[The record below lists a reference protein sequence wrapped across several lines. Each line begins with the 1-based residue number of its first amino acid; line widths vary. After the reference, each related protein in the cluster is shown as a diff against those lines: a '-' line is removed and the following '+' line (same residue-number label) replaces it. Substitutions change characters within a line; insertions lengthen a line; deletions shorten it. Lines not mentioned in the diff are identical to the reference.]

1 MHTNR
6 RSSNENSGTA
16 DRFEVF
22 VGRCVMDILAASHG
36 LSARK
41 GRVTYLCVEGEQG
54 HEEKREVE
62 GRNSRVFA
70 RLCRVQAGFGIS
82 E

>member
-1 MHTNR
+1 MN
-6 RSSNENSGTA
+6 
-16 DRFEVF
+16 
-22 VGRCVMDILAASHG
+22 ILAASHG

-41 GRVTYLCVEGEQG
+41 GRVTNLCAQGEQD

-70 RLCRVQAGFGIS
+70 RLCPVQAGFGVSARIFLRVS
-82 E
+82 MEKR